1 MKVEVE
7 TVSPVEKKLSIEVE
21 ADRVA
26 TEFERAYRTLARQV
40 RIPGFRQG
48 KAPRRVLETRYKD
61 QVEQDVARHLM
72 ESSYREAVDAKDLF
86 PVGSPVV
93 SPDKLEAGKSF
104 RFEARV
110 EVKPEV
116 SLAKIKGLEL
126 ERSKAEVADSM
137 IEDELERLREQLAQF
152 VPIEDRQSASTGD
165 YAVVDYVGS
174 QGEKEIP
181 GAKGEDVTLKVEEGS
196 LLEGSAPQLAGVPVG
211 ETIEVPVEFPPDYQ
225 VESLRG
231 TSGRFFLTLKSLKR
245 REVPALDDE
254 LAKDLGGKSTTLA
267 ELREEIRQ
275 NLQAMADRRATQE
288 NRDKLLKALVA
299 ANPVEV
305 PRSMIER
312 AIDSMIMGGLERFE
326 RQGVDIRKLGLDV
339 PKLREDLREE
349 ATSRVKAALLLE
361 AISKQESV
369 EVTDADVEAEYA
381 KMAAETNMP
390 EAKVR
395 AHFEK
400 KGSERD
406 ALRQRLLEDKT
417 VAMLEREANVKG

>member
-26 TEFERAYRTLARQV
+26 SEFERAYRTLARQV

-48 KAPRRVLETRYKD
+48 KAPRRILETRYKD

-72 ESSYREAVDAKDLF
+72 ESTYREAVDSKDLF

-93 SPDKLEAGKSF
+93 SPDKLEQGKSF

-116 SLAKIKGLEL
+116 SVKKIKGLEL
-126 ERSKAEVADSM
+126 EKSKAEVTDSM
-137 IEDELERLREQLAQF
+137 VADELERLREQLAQF
-152 VPIEDRQSASTGD
+152 VPVEDRQNATTGD
-165 YAVVDYVGS
+165 YAVVDYEGT

-181 GAKGEDVTLKVEEGS
+181 GAKGQDITLKVEPGS
-196 LLEGSAPQLAGVPVG
+196 LLEGNAPELAGVPVG
-211 ETIEVPVEFPPDYQ
+211 ETIDVQVEFPPDYQ
-225 VESLRG
+225 MESLRG
-231 TSGRFFLTLKSLKR
+231 TTGRFFLTLKSLKK

-275 NLQAMADRRATQE
+275 NLQDVADRRAAQE

-349 ATSRVKAALLLE
+349 ATTRVKAALLLE
-361 AISKQESV
+361 AVSKQESV

-381 KMAAETNMP
+381 KMAGETNMP

-395 AHFEK
+395 AHFETK
-400 KGSERD
+400 ASERD

-417 VAMLEREANVKG
+417 VAMLEREAAVKA

>member
-48 KAPRRVLETRYKD
+48 KAPRRILESRYKD

-72 ESSYREAVDAKDLF
+72 ETSYREAVDAQDLF

-116 SLAKIKGLEL
+116 SLSKVKGLEL
-126 ERSKAEVADSM
+126 ERSKAEVTDAM
-137 IEDELERLREQLAQF
+137 IDDELERLRQQLAQF
-152 VPIEDRQSASTGD
+152 APIEDRQTASTGD
-165 YAVVDYVGS
+165 YAVVDYVGT
-174 QGEKEIP
+174 QGEEEIP
-181 GAKGEDVTLKVEEGS
+181 GAKGDDVTLKVDEGS
-196 LLEGSAPQLAGVPVG
+196 LLEGNAPQLAGVPVG

-231 TSGRFFLTLKSLKR
+231 VTGRFFLTLKSLKR
-245 REVPALDDE
+245 REVPDLDDE

-275 NLQAMADRRATQE
+275 NLQELADRRAAQE
-288 NRDKLLKALVA
+288 NREKLLQALVA

-326 RQGVDIRKLGLDV
+326 RQGVDVSKLGLDI
-339 PKLREDLREE
+339 PKLREDLRGE

-361 AISKQESV
+361 AVAKQESI
-369 EVTDADVEAEYA
+369 EVGDDEIAAEYA
-381 KMAAETNMP
+381 RLAAETQMP

-400 KGSERD
+400 SASEKEG
-406 ALRQRLLEDKT
+406 LRQRLLEDKT
-417 VAMLEREANVKG
+417 VAMLEREAHVKG